1 MTTNNKFGVILPCI
15 LSLICSCST
24 VTQTPEHI
32 FRTSVSFDLLCAP
45 QNFDNLKSDPTFDA
59 LAKDTVFMQNLQAVN
74 NHTRASRL
82 CNLYAHIN
90 IDRNDIASVI
100 NKTDSLDI
108 LATHLDWAK
117 EILSVQPQLKYVLSA
132 LVESGYSNWW
142 TKNVKPE
149 LDKSIEGYHISD
161 TLLIALNK
169 ELHNFASPEKIDIQS
184 NIYILNID
192 NAFNLNDET
201 FCCTPLILNPEIEKQ
216 LRLNFLNIYI
226 HENCH
231 SLKLTPEL
239 ISAIDNLKSDSFFA
253 EKEEIAEGHGEGKN
267 EAAVVAA
274 EVYISHKIG
283 HRSSQSVY
291 DEFTQYVD
299 GSLVLAP
306 IIYVN
311 MDMRK
316 PNETYNDFLLRLFND
331 GTISSGHIEQAYK
344 QAMETIHN
352 AIQE

>member
-1 MTTNNKFGVILPCI
+1 MK
-15 LSLICSCST
+15 
-24 VTQTPEHI
+24 
-32 FRTSVSFDLLCAP
+32 
-45 QNFDNLKSDPTFDA
+45 
-59 LAKDTVFMQNLQAVN
+59 NLQVVN
-74 NHTRASRL
+74 EHTRASKL

-90 IDRNDIASVI
+90 IDRNNIASVI

-108 LATHLDWAK
+108 LASHLDWAK
-117 EILSVQPQLKYVLSA
+117 EILLVQPQLKYVLSA
-132 LVESGYSNWW
+132 LVESGYDNWW
-142 TKNVKPE
+142 VEKVKPK
-149 LDKSIEGYHISD
+149 LDKSIEGYYISD
-161 TLLIALNK
+161 TLLTALNK

-184 NIYILNID
+184 NIYILDID

-231 SLKLTPEL
+231 SIKLTPEL
-239 ISAIDNLKSDSFFA
+239 ISAIDKLKSNSFFA
-253 EKEEIAEGHGEGKN
+253 EKEKIAEGHGEGKN

-283 HRSSQSVY
+283 HRNAQSVY

-299 GSLVLAP
+299 GSLILAP

-311 MDMRK
+311 MSKRK
-316 PNETYNDFLLRLFND
+316 ANETYNGFLIRLFND
-331 GTISSGHIEQAYK
+331 GTISNGHIEQAYN
-344 QAMETIHN
+344 QALETIHG
-352 AIQE
+352 AVH

>member
-1 MTTNNKFGVILPCI
+1 MATNKCGVILLSI
-15 LSLICSCST
+15 LTLICSCSA
-24 VTQTPEHI
+24 VTPERI

-45 QNFDNLKSDPTFDA
+45 QNFDNLKSDPAFDA
-59 LAKDTVFMQNLQAVN
+59 LANDTVFMQNLQVVN
-74 NHTRASRL
+74 EHTRASKL

-90 IDRNDIASVI
+90 IDRNDINSVI
-100 NKTDSLDI
+100 TKTDSLDI
-108 LATHLDWAK
+108 LASHLDWAK

-132 LVESGYSNWW
+132 LVESGYSGWW
-142 TKNVKPE
+142 AEKIKPE
-149 LDKSIEGYHISD
+149 LDKSIGGYYISD
-161 TLLIALNK
+161 TLLTALNK

-184 NIYILNID
+184 NIYILDID

-239 ISAIDNLKSDSFFA
+239 INAIDNLKSDSFFA
-253 EKEEIAEGHGEGKN
+253 EKETIAEAHGEGKN

-283 HRSSQSVY
+283 HRNAQSVY

-311 MDMRK
+311 MSKRK
-316 PNETYNDFLLRLFND
+316 PNETYNDFLLRLFSD
-331 GTISSGHIEQAYK
+331 GTISSGHIEQTYN
-344 QAMETIHN
+344 QAMHKIQN
-352 AIQE
+352 AVQE